1 MSTKPLPKLHYSNYA
16 ETAFHQRLMSEAE
29 AYLTQKGDH
38 RYANSTLI
46 CKNLLL
52 LVLCGLCYLL
62 SLQQVNV
69 WLFALYYFGFVMLAM
84 LVNINAQHNACHN
97 VLFRM
102 PLANRIFGRL
112 VTLRLVTLP
121 LGVDPHYWR
130 VRHVDYH
137 HICPN
142 NMENYDLDMEENGVF
157 RQTPF
162 QKWYPHMRYQTYYWP
177 FIAGLS
183 LPYIAWVFDDQLGKT
198 SLAADNKTLTGI
210 KGWGLFL
217 ASKILHFTIALIVP
231 MHILASVGISWYLVL
246 LVYLLTQMLSSLF
259 VVCLLLGTHW
269 VDPAFYTAPK
279 NNHIEH
285 GGYHQQFTPCCD
297 WYPSP
302 KILNESLG
310 RLNLYLTHHL
320 FSGWSH
326 HHYSALMLIVER
338 FAKGYQ
344 LPYRRLSYPELLTSQ
359 LKFISKMDQKP
370 EL

>member
-62 SLQQVNV
+62 SLQQVTV

-84 LVNINAQHNACHN
+84 LANINAQHDACHN
-97 VLFRM
+97 VLFRT
-102 PLANRIFGRL
+102 PLANRIFG
-112 VTLRLVTLP
+112 RLVTLP

-137 HICPN
+137 HIYP
-142 NMENYDLDMEENGVF
+142 NMEKYDLDMEENGVF

-177 FIAGLS
+177 FITGLS

-210 KGWGLFL
+210 RGLFL
-217 ASKILHFTIALIVP
+217 ASKILHFTIALILP
-231 MHILASVGISWYLVL
+231 MYILASVGISWYLVL

-269 VDPAFYTAPK
+269 VDPAFYTVPK
-279 NNHIEH
+279 NNQIEH
-285 GGYHQQFTPCCD
+285 GWYHQQFTTCCD

-302 KILNESLG
+302 KILNELLG
-310 RLNLYLTHHL
+310 GLNLHLTHHL
-320 FSGWSH
+320 FPGWSH
-326 HHYSALMLIVER
+326 RHYSALMLIVER
-338 FAKGYQ
+338 LAKEYQ

-359 LKFISKMDQKP
+359 LKFISKMAQKP